1 MAMTASPADRIPAGR
16 LVLVRHGE
24 TEWSKSGQHTGRT
37 DLPLTEHGEELARAA
52 GRVLA
57 GHTFGLVLSSPLQ
70 RAARTA
76 ELAGLPAEVDADLME
91 WDYGSA
97 EGRTTK
103 EIRAELGYDW
113 SVFADGVSPGATP
126 GERVEEVAARM
137 ARVLARAAPVLA
149 TSDVAL
155 FGHGHALRI
164 LATVFLRQESR
175 MAAQLLLDAGSVSVL
190 RYDKEFPAIQTWN
203 RLPLLD

>member
-76 ELAGLPAEVDADLME
+76 ELADLPADLALQVHIVR
-91 WDYGSA
+91 G
-97 EGRTTK
+97 G
-103 EIRAELGYDW
+103 LG
-113 SVFADGVSPGATP
+113 DGA
-126 GERVEEVAARM
+126 RLHKVEEPAE
-137 ARVLARAAPVLA
+137 
-149 TSDVAL
+149 
-155 FGHGHALRI
+155 
-164 LATVFLRQESR
+164 TVE
-175 MAAQLLLDAGSVSVL
+175 
-190 RYDKEFPAIQTWN
+190 
-203 RLPLLD
+203 